1 MPLAVLW
8 PFDSSQS
15 LRLPHLLFVCLF
27 SILAYTQ
34 SNIILLISFFYRSQK
49 WCRLYYFWFCLSLLT
64 CNFSFL
70 SDCLFVVIQSFVPA
84 QWDDRL
90 LLPFHCDLQER
101 HMREWCCWCFCCLSF
116 SLCSLGDHCWLDGSP
131 NQLTQSLEVNKEEIC
146 SVAVFKVNGS
156 NTLFSR
162 SWLFC
167 VTSLSLSLFL
177 HLNLDGHW
185 QCRLALGTTVSAA
198 AIVH

>member
-34 SNIILLISFFYRSQK
+34 SNIILLISFFLNRNQK
-49 WCRLYYFWFCLSLLT
+49 CLLYYFWFCLSLLT

-84 QWDDRL
+84 QWGDRL
-90 LLPFHCDLQER
+90 ILPFHCDLQER
-101 HMREWCCWCFCCLSF
+101 HMREWCCWCFRYLSF
-116 SLCSLGDHCWLDGSP
+116 SLLVRWSLLISKVA
-131 NQLTQSLEVNKEEIC
+131 QSAN
-146 SVAVFKVNGS
+146 SVFGGEQERE
-156 NTLFSR
+156 LFSSLAR
-162 SWLFC
+162 SEWQQHSLFFQSWLFC
-167 VTSLSLSLFL
+167 VTSLSLFSFIWIWMAT
-177 HLNLDGHW
+177 D
-185 QCRLALGTTVSAA
+185 SADW
-198 AIVH
+198 H